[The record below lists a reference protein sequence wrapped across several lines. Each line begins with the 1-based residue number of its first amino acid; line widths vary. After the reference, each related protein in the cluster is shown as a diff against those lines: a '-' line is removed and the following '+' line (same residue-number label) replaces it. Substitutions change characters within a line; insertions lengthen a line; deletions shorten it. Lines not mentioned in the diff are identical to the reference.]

1 MKYNITIAI
10 RLSVICLFL
19 FAVLYPF
26 LIWALAQTQ
35 ASKGKEK
42 MIEVAGKSY
51 YYHIGQAFNGDH
63 YFQSRP
69 SAVDYN
75 AAGSGGSNKGP
86 SNEAY
91 LDEVAARIDTFLQ
104 KNPTVQRAQVPV
116 DLVTAS
122 GSGLDPH
129 ISVQAAYV
137 QVARIAELRGLSA
150 PQVNNLI
157 AQNKEEVLWGL
168 FGPETIHV
176 LKLNLALDNLKNK
189 LGENHGK

>member
-1 MKYNITIAI
+1 MKSNITIAI
-10 RLSVICLFL
+10 RLSIICLFV

-26 LIWALAQTQ
+26 IIWALAQTQ
-35 ASKGKEK
+35 ASKGKGK

-51 YYHIGQAFNGDH
+51 YYHIGQAFEGDH

-137 QVARIAELRGLSA
+137 QAARVAELRGLSV

-157 AQNKEEVLWGL
+157 AEIKEKALWGL

-176 LKLNLALDNLKNK
+176 LKLNLALDDMNNK
-189 LGENHGK
+189 LGGNHGN

>member
-1 MKYNITIAI
+1 MKSNITIAI
-10 RLSVICLFL
+10 RLSIICLFV

-26 LIWALAQTQ
+26 IIWTLAQTQ
-35 ASKGKEK
+35 ASKGKGK

-51 YYHIGQAFNGDH
+51 YYHIGQAFEGDH

-86 SNEAY
+86 SNKAY

-137 QVARIAELRGLSA
+137 QAARVAELRGLSV

-157 AQNKEEVLWGL
+157 AENKEKALWGL

-176 LKLNLALDNLKNK
+176 LKLNLALDHMNNK
-189 LGENHGK
+189 LGGNRGN